1 MKVLLDEM
9 GINRAL
15 TRVAH
20 EIIEKNK
27 GVDDIILV
35 GLKTRGVFLAERIR
49 QKIAEIEGVDLPCF
63 TLDTRPFRDDNKQE
77 LKKEKS
83 FDSEIGGKTIIIVDD
98 VMYTGRTLR
107 AAIDAVFYHGRP
119 GKIQVAALIDRGH
132 RELPFKPD
140 YIGKNIPTASDEKV
154 AVRVTEVD
162 GEDIV
167 IIN

>member
-49 QKIAEIEGVDLPCF
+49 QKIAEVEGVDLPCF

-83 FDSEIGGKTIIIVDD
+83 FDSEIGC
-98 VMYTGRTLR
+98 
-107 AAIDAVFYHGRP
+107 F
-119 GKIQVAALIDRGH
+119 
-132 RELPFKPD
+132 
-140 YIGKNIPTASDEKV
+140 
-154 AVRVTEVD
+154 
-162 GEDIV
+162 
-167 IIN
+167 